1 MFLKKLLLF
10 IGFISIIHAVP
21 VNNENVNF
29 EIQQRVG
36 NSYILFKSTIKPKTW
51 IGIYKKDTSNEWKNV
66 RKWEW
71 ATEPITKIGIK
82 FLATGDYEARLFF
95 NNSFITEKVISFHM
109 EAGPAQRANRLD
121 DTSITLDK
129 SASFTLKSIVSEE
142 ALKNWV
148 GVFSV
153 GAEHKRA
160 NLLAWGYLEKDNKHN
175 KVTIN
180 TLNGKKLPL
189 GNYDMVYF
197 IDNSYNQI
205 GDTVTLSII
214 TGFNIFY
221 DQDRYVEPN
230 AKFVLRMHQYQN
242 VVQENDWVAMFKKE
256 DAPTR
261 ENIVAWS
268 YIKDGEV
275 IRESNH
281 YKVLHFPTFPKK
293 DILLTHKVVVFS
305 HDSYKKLDEALIIRY

>member
-21 VNNENVNF
+21 VNNENVDF

-51 IGIYKKDTSNEWKNV
+51 IGIYKKDKSNEWKNV

-82 FLATGDYEARLFF
+82 FLTTGDYEARLFF
-95 NNSFITEKVISFHM
+95 NNSFITEKVISFHI
-109 EAGPAQRANRLD
+109 EAGPAQRANRLK
-121 DTSITLDK
+121 DTSITLHR
-129 SASFTLKSIVSEE
+129 SASFTLRSVITEE

-160 NLLAWGYLEKDNKHN
+160 NLLAWGYLEKDKG
-175 KVTIN
+175 VTIN

-205 GDTVTLSII
+205 GDTVTLSVI

-221 DQDRYVEPN
+221 NQNRNLQPN
-230 AKFVLRMHQYQN
+230 AKFVLQMNLYQN
-242 VVQENDWVAMFKKE
+242 VAQENDWVAMFKKE

-261 ENIVAWS
+261 ENIIAWS

-275 IRESNH
+275 IRENE
-281 YKVLHFPTFPKK
+281 YWKVLYFSNFPKK
-293 DILLTHKVVVFS
+293 DIYNTHKIVVFS
-305 HDSYKKLDEALIIRY
+305 NDSYKKLDEALITRY